1 MTLFVNEVQ
10 LELFCRLSSC
20 NKVSADDANDPANMT
35 SISVP
40 ASLLGLSFLSC
51 LHLQLR
57 QSTDGQIKLSSV
69 DDDSREPYHDVN
81 GQANGDVND
90 EEEEGDGDKR
100 KEADDEGVPTHELQW
115 WHKVRLK
122 KIATIVV
129 LSLVDA
135 VACFAFGWDVSS
147 GVSKKFEDVLMI
159 AFWVSPIAEDMVSC
173 TDSLSTI
180 DTVSR
185 AVMPVIWPARYS
197 RSLAIHG
204 PYLHFKPGVHRR
216 YQSGMTVR

>member
-1 MTLFVNEVQ
+1 
-10 LELFCRLSSC
+10 
-20 NKVSADDANDPANMT
+20 MT

-51 LHLQLR
+51 LHLQLP
-57 QSTDGQIKLSSV
+57 QSTDGQIKLSSAN
-69 DDDSREPYHDVN
+69 DDAREPYHDVN
-81 GQANGDVND
+81 GQANGDVD
-90 EEEEGDGDKR
+90 EEEDDEDGDKR
-100 KEADDEGVPTHELQW
+100 SLAEQKEADDEGTPTHEVQW

-159 AFWVSPIAEDMVSC
+159 VFWVSPIANDMVS
-173 TDSLSTI
+173 
-180 DTVSR
+180 R
-185 AVMPVIWPARYS
+185 AEV
-197 RSLAIHG
+197 
-204 PYLHFKPGVHRR
+204 
-216 YQSGMTVR
+216 

>member
-10 LELFCRLSSC
+10 LGWNCRSLSC

-35 SISVP
+35 SIAVP

-57 QSTDGQIKLSSV
+57 QSTDGQIKLSSPN
-69 DDDSREPYHDVN
+69 DDGREPYHDVN
-81 GQANGDVND
+81 GQANGDVDDD
-90 EEEEGDGDKR
+90 EDEDDGDKR
-100 KEADDEGVPTHELQW
+100 SLYEQKDSYEGVPTQELQW

-159 AFWVSPIAEDMVSC
+159 VFWVSPIANDMVS
-173 TDSLSTI
+173 
-180 DTVSR
+180 R
-185 AVMPVIWPARYS
+185 ADV
-197 RSLAIHG
+197 
-204 PYLHFKPGVHRR
+204 
-216 YQSGMTVR
+216 